1 MQDQGAPGGN
11 SPSGAQTPNLVA
23 GSTLG
28 WPSAPSSSVSWG
40 LHLPSSTPPRVMCLT
55 ERHTNLTRRISNET
69 KRDVNH
75 RVPALDPLADASHY
89 GRHRP
94 WDIEGRALKH
104 CVGRSRGVAVRDA
117 GARRT
122 AIGVR
127 HHAARRVVRGR
138 HARHPHEGGTLRRDR
153 QVHRRL
159 LLRLDTLGARRA
171 RGLHLHPLGARTVE
185 SATEPATVVQQ
196 PEHGKARFGGSLPP
210 AAGWRATLKYSQ
222 GKDL

>member
-1 MQDQGAPGGN
+1 
-11 SPSGAQTPNLVA
+11 
-23 GSTLG
+23 
-28 WPSAPSSSVSWG
+28 
-40 LHLPSSTPPRVMCLT
+40 MCHRTCPWRPLN
-55 ERHTNLTRRISNET
+55 EGVSNEA
-69 KRDVNH
+69 KRNLGRHVS
-75 RVPALDPLADASHY
+75 ALDPLANASHY

-138 HARHPHEGGTLRRDR
+138 HARHPHEGGTLWRDR

-159 LLRLDTLGARRA
+159 LLCLDTLGARRA

-185 SATEPATVVQQ
+185 STTRPAPVVQGSRRASNSMS
-196 PEHGKARFGGSLPP
+196 PRGKKRTLGGAGQRGMKAGAQAIFIQRF
-210 AAGWRATLKYSQ
+210 AQ
-222 GKDL
+222 